1 MRILYNSRKEEYK
14 TPFGTLVPEEVC
26 VLHLRIP
33 RDVQAS
39 IVELI
44 VEDAQGERAA
54 SFAFAWDGE
63 ADGYDSFKC
72 DFSLRERG
80 LYFYWFRIH
89 GNNGPFRLFRQ
100 GDGTNME
107 EGDKWQLSVVPEE
120 RKAPEAC
127 MGAVIYQIFPD
138 RFCRLGDCDTTDKLR
153 PFTLREDWGG
163 QPRYLPDENGEVLC
177 NDFFGGNF
185 RGITSRLDY
194 LRSLGVTILYLNPIC
209 MAFSNHRYDTC
220 DYRRPDPL
228 LGTEDDF
235 RALCREA
242 HRRGMRVIVDGV
254 YSHTGSRSVYFDRE
268 GRFGNGA
275 CSGESSPYYKWYT
288 FRSFPDDYDCWWNFP
303 TLPNVNELEP
313 SYVDFIIENEDSVI
327 AYWLGLGADGFR
339 LDVVD
344 ELPDEFVLRFHRRL
358 RALKPDA
365 LLIGEVWEDAS
376 NKTAYD
382 VHRRYFVDRE
392 LSSTMNYPWQKA
404 IIAFCKGYD
413 GGEALGEV
421 VMTIAENYPPD
432 VLHCMMNLLGS
443 HDTMRILTELAG
455 DFDGDRAY
463 QAGVVLSPE
472 QRALGGKRLR
482 MASFLQ
488 YTLPGSPSIYYG
500 DEAGM
505 EGCKDPFCRG
515 CFPWGNEDAALQA
528 HYRRLGALKRAEP
541 ALRCGSVEVLEAGDG
556 RFVFARRLHRETLM
570 CYVNRSELAMPL
582 SDGKLC
588 YDDGVE
594 TVEGKPVLRPGGCAC
609 VRV

>member
-89 GNNGPFRLFRQ
+89 GVNGPFRLFKQ
-100 GDGTNME
+100 GDDTNME
-107 EGDKWQLSVVPEE
+107 EGEKWQLSVVPEE
-120 RKAPEAC
+120 RKAPKAC

-138 RFCRLGDCDTTDKLR
+138 RFCRLGDCDTADKLQ

-185 RGITSRLDY
+185 RGIASKLDY
-194 LRSLGVTILYLNPIC
+194 LQALGVTILYLNPIC

-235 RALCREA
+235 RVLCREA

-344 ELPDEFVLRFHRRL
+344 ELPDEFVLRFHKRL

-488 YTLPGSPSIYYG
+488 YALPGSPSIYYG

-515 CFPWGNEDAALQA
+515 CFPWGHEDAALQA
-528 HYRRLGALKRAEP
+528 HYRRLGALKRAET
-541 ALRCGSVEVLEAGDG
+541 ALRRGSVEVLEAGGG

-570 CYVNRSELAMPL
+570 CYVNHSETPMPL